1 MSIKGNILGYTAR
14 IFTKLYAWNHP
25 IEKQI
30 LFSSF
35 EGTHYSDN
43 PRAISETMHDLYP
56 DYKLVWFLENDDE
69 INSVPDYITIT
80 RSGIEFFKYLA
91 TSLCFVNNFQFKRK
105 IYKRR
110 SQIFIQTWHAD
121 RIFKKV
127 LLDVDP
133 SLPMVENKVTDLC
146 VAGSAFGVR
155 QYNSAFHYSGKILCV
170 GSPRNDKLLKLS
182 DNERIR
188 IKNALNLEQ
197 DCKILLYAPTFREHS
212 SKYPQKQVDIKNV
225 LEILNEK
232 NERWIC
238 LLRSHPG
245 IGHEKLGFHCDNI
258 NFFDMSSYPDMR
270 DLLCVA
276 DMLITDYSSCA
287 FDLAVIERK
296 VILAIFDLKYY
307 ESMERGLA
315 VDPRETGFLI
325 AWNQAELEDLIR
337 NTTDKEYQDNNKKI
351 REFFDI
357 QETGKSSE
365 KICKYINRFYQKS
378 LLKSKKYFI

>member
-1 MSIKGNILGYTAR
+1 MSIKGNILGYTAKV
-14 IFTKLYAWNHP
+14 FTKIYAYNHP

-43 PRAISETMHDLYP
+43 PRAISETMHELYP

-69 INSVPDYITIT
+69 VKSVPDYITIT

-91 TSLCFVNNFQFKRK
+91 TSICFVNNFQFKRK

-110 SQIFIQTWHAD
+110 NQLFIQTWHAD

-127 LLDVDP
+127 LLDAEP
-133 SLPMVENKVTDLC
+133 FLPMVEKRVTDLC
-146 VAGSAFGVR
+146 IAGSVFGIK
-155 QYNSAFHYSGKILCV
+155 QYHSAFNYSGKIMCV
-170 GSPRNDKLLKLS
+170 GTPRNDKLLKLTE
-182 DNERIR
+182 DDK
-188 IKNALNLEQ
+188 IKLKKIFNVEQ
-197 DCKILLYAPTFREHS
+197 NCNILLYAPTFREYS
-212 SKYPQKQVDIKNV
+212 NKYPRIQVNIKKV
-225 LEILNEK
+225 LDILNEK

-238 LLRSHPG
+238 FLRSHPG

-296 VILAIFDLKYY
+296 VILAIFDLNYY
-307 ESMERGLA
+307 TSIERSLA
-315 VDPRETGFLI
+315 VDPHETGFLI
-325 AWNQAELEDLIR
+325 AWNQSELEDLIR
-337 NTTDKEYQDNNKKI
+337 NTTDKEYMDNNKKI

-357 QETGKSSE
+357 KETGESSE
-365 KICKYINRFYQKS
+365 KICNYINGFYLKQFSKS
-378 LLKSKKYFI
+378 